1 MRKLLLAALM
11 LTCFSPL
18 FAQVE
23 MDTSYTAPVKITTN
37 RKDLTN
43 KAGDHLM
50 VQLASN
56 QWMGA
61 PDSIS
66 SRMGGLNRSANV
78 YLMLNKPFKGNPK
91 LSAALGIGVGTS
103 NIYFDKMEV
112 DITNTTNVLGFIN
125 TDSSNN
131 FKKYKLATAYLEAP
145 IELRYTAN
153 PENPMKGIKA
163 AIGVK
168 VGTLLNAHTKG
179 KNLRD
184 KLGTSLNEFTIKES
198 SKVYFNSTRLAATAR
213 LGYGNFTLF
222 GSYNF
227 TPIFKDGVAA
237 DIKLLQLGLTLS
249 GL

>member
-1 MRKLLLAALM
+1 M
-11 LTCFSPL
+11 LVSPL
-18 FAQVE
+18 FAQL
-23 MDTSYTAPVKITTN
+23 DTNYVAAVKIP
-37 RKDLTN
+37 KKSYEITN

-50 VQLASN
+50 IQLASN

-78 YLMLNKPFKGNPK
+78 YVMLNKPFKGNPK
-91 LSAALGIGVGTS
+91 LSVGLGIGIGTS
-103 NIYFDKMEV
+103 NIYFKKMEV
-112 DITNTTNVLGFIN
+112 NIAGTTNVLSFIN
-125 TDSSNN
+125 TDSTNN

-145 IELRYTAN
+145 IELRYTSN
-153 PENPMKGIKA
+153 PNNSMKGIKA

-179 KNLRD
+179 KNLRNKD
-184 KLGTSLNEFTIKES
+184 GNSLNEFTIKES
-198 SKVYFNSTRLAATAR
+198 SKAYFNTTRLAATAR
-213 LGYGNFTLF
+213 VGYGNFTLF

-227 TPIFKDGVAA
+227 TPIFKDGVAT
-237 DIKLLQLGLTLS
+237 DIKLLQFGLTLS